1 MSAPRL
7 AIVGSI
13 NLDLV
18 ATAERL
24 PSAGETV
31 GGATFARHPGG
42 KGANQALAARRLGA
56 DVQLHGL
63 VGADAFADEALALL
77 KADGVDLSHVG
88 ATADAPTG
96 VALIAVSATGE
107 NQIVV
112 APGANGRFTPTHLTA
127 IDADALLC
135 QLEIPPG
142 TTAAAIERF
151 KGFVAINLAPALPI
165 DLAMLAKANLIIVNE
180 TEAAIYGAPLLNTG
194 STVAI
199 TYGARGAALF
209 KDGHEIARAPAPVI
223 EARDTTGAG
232 DTFCAALTLA
242 LVEGREAEQAL
253 AFACSAGALAATRAG
268 AQPSMPQR
276 AEVEALLSL
285 GR

>member
-7 AIVGSI
+7 AVVGSI

-31 GGATFARHPGG
+31 GDATFARHPGG

-56 DVQLHGL
+56 SVQLHGM

-88 ATADAPTG
+88 VSANAPTG
-96 VALIAVSATGE
+96 VALIAVSASGE

-112 APGANGRFTPTHLTA
+112 APGANGQFTPPHLTA
-127 IDADALLC
+127 VEADALLC

-142 TTAAAIERF
+142 TNAAAINRF
-151 KGFVAINLAPALPI
+151 DGFVAINLAPAIPI
-165 DLAMLAKANLIIVNE
+165 DLAMLAQADLIIVNE
-180 TEAAIYGAPLLNTG
+180 TEAAFYGAPLLNTG
-194 STVAI
+194 SKVAI

-209 KDGHEIARAPAPVI
+209 EQGHEIARAPAPIVQ
-223 EARDTTGAG
+223 ARDTTGAG

-242 LVEGREAEQAL
+242 LVEGFEAEQAL
-253 AFACSAGALAATRAG
+253 AFACAAGALAATRAG
-268 AQPSMPQR
+268 AQPSMPRR
-276 AEVEALLSL
+276 AEVEALLGL